1 MNQTTPGGHGD
12 GTDVFE
18 DLFGPV
24 DEAPAPAPA
33 QTPPAQPEQVP
44 VSGTAPVPQPPVVA
58 ADDPFAAAF
67 APSATHDPKLFLDE
81 LVKEQAASGERR
93 TLTAS
98 SAPYVVKEA
107 TYVANEKLWPT
118 VEKVLAMVSERAELN
133 SVINTLTLTRDR
145 AIEAKQRDE
154 LRRALT
160 PAMSKA
166 NIAIPVGQGDRVFD
180 ILYDELVG
188 ISVLGT
194 PWRDDDVTEIIVDGW
209 DQILVERNGVLQPTD
224 LRFRDRIH
232 ANRVARDLASR
243 VANRAVSPTNPLVS
257 AELPGAR
264 VAFAYGPV
272 TRSGLSITIRKF
284 RPLMG
289 IDALLERK
297 AMSVEMKE
305 LLADCVKA
313 RATTLISGGT
323 GSGKTTIINALS
335 GFIPDTERVI
345 TVEDAF
351 ELALANRFWLPLQT
365 KEAASADDSVSIT
378 MADLLRSTL
387 RMRPDR
393 IIVGEIRDAK
403 AASVM
408 LAAAN
413 TGHDGT
419 MTTLHAQDAAT
430 ALNFR
435 MAGFVR
441 TGEGMP
447 DAVAKET
454 VALAV
459 DLVVQV
465 TRRAGRRFI
474 SEVATVDVADLRDG
488 KLHPRLLFSG
498 DLDDNLEPVF
508 TPHHNVDPDSTL
520 GQKLTDA
527 GITRWFDRS
536 EQ

>member
-1 MNQTTPGGHGD
+1 MGQPTPGGHGD

-24 DEAPAPAPA
+24 EDAPVQA
-33 QTPPAQPEQVP
+33 TPQPPTRAVP
-44 VSGTAPVPQPPVVA
+44 VSPAPQPTAAPLPAQAA

-67 APSATHDPKLFLDE
+67 APTATHDPKMFLDE
-81 LVKEQAASGERR
+81 LVREQAASGERR
-93 TLTAS
+93 P
-98 SAPYVVKEA
+98 SATTSTPYVVKEA
-107 TYVANEKLWPT
+107 TYVTNEKLWPT
-118 VEKVLAMVSERAELN
+118 VEKVLAMVAERAELT
-133 SVINTLTLTRDR
+133 SVINTLTLTRDG
-145 AIEAKQRDE
+145 ALEAKQRDE

-188 ISVLGT
+188 ISVLGA

-209 DQILVERNGVLQPTD
+209 DQILVERNGELQSTD

-323 GSGKTTIINALS
+323 GSGKTTVINALS

-365 KEAASADDSVSIT
+365 KESASADDSVSIT
-378 MADLLRSTL
+378 MADLLRNTL

-419 MTTLHAQDAAT
+419 MTTLHAQDAST

-459 DLVVQV
+459 DLVIQV

-474 SEVATVDVADLRDG
+474 SEIATVDVADLRDG
-488 KLHPRLLFSG
+488 KLHPQLLFSG
-498 DLDDNLEPVF
+498 ELDADLEPVF
-508 TPHHNVDPDSTL
+508 TRHRPVDPASTL
-520 GQKLTDA
+520 GQKLTEA
-527 GITRWFDRS
+527 GIVRWFERS